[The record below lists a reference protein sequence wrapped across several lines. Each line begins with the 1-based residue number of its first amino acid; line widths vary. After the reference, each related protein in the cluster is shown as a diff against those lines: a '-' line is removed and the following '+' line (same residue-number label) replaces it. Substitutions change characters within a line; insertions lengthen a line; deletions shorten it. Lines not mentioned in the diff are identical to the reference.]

1 MEAGRGGSSGKEED
15 LVAEAMREVA
25 AAIDR
30 QTTVLRGGLAALVKP
45 IEDITEAASPGL
57 LTTMLM
63 TALMDTS

>member
-1 MEAGRGGSSGKEED
+1 
-15 LVAEAMREVA
+15 VAEAMREVA